1 MKVKLHLNTTERK
14 GERVKRDVE
23 EEREREG
30 GVHRSGLFSKINLL
44 K

>member
-1 MKVKLHLNTTERK
+1 MKMKLHSNTTERK

-23 EEREREG
+23 EEREG
-30 GVHRSGLFSKINLL
+30 GEHRSGLFSQINLL